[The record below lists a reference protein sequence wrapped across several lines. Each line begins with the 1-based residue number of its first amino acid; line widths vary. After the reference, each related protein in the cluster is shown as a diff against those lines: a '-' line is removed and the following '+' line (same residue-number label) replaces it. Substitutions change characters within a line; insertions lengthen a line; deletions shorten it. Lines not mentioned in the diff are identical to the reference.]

1 LKLNK
6 PSYLILLFFFVPLA
20 VAPVVANEPPV
31 LNPIGSKTAIVDLQL
46 IFEVS
51 ASDPDGSTPYPFLL
65 PPGKMPE
72 GAWFGGSVYDT
83 NTHTR
88 TNTFKWTPDS
98 TQVGTYYVTFYAWDG
113 DLFDSEMVTIDV
125 EESGY
130 DPGIRDTVELVV
142 TMQPDSSNNQLNVE
156 LGLYVFNDSTV
167 AGATAG
173 FFWDNSNL
181 LLDSAKPSD
190 LTSAGFDGG
199 TFFYRGDDIDSS
211 NFYKQFI
218 FGGFAQS
225 SLGVSPTTQREL
237 WATYYF
243 TLLSWTATDSIVIDS
258 TLVPPSSHLLFT
270 IPFAFVEDEQ
280 IRFVPHWT
288 GPVVVKDASDV
299 TVIGGSSL
307 PGTYSLNQNYPNP
320 FNPITEISFEVP
332 VRSHVT
338 LTVYNI
344 LGQKVT
350 TLVDKELAPNS
361 YIVDWGGTSDDG
373 SKVATGIYFYRLQ
386 AGDFIET
393 KKMLLLK

>member
-6 PSYLILLFFFVPLA
+6 PSYLILLFFFAPLA

-46 IFEVS
+46 SFEVS
-51 ASDPDGSTPYPFLL
+51 ASDPDGTPPFLL
-65 PPGKMPE
+65 PPSPMPP
-72 GAWFGGSVYDT
+72 GAKFGGFVADS
-83 NTHTR
+83 NTR
-88 TNTFKWTPDS
+88 TGTFKWTPDS

-125 EESGY
+125 EEPGY
-130 DPGIRDTVELVV
+130 DPGIRDTVELIV

-211 NFYKQFI
+211 NFYRQFI
-218 FGGFAQS
+218 FGGYAQTAP
-225 SLGVSPTTQREL
+225 GVSPTLQRCL

-243 TLLSWTATDSIVIDS
+243 SLSSWSATDSIVVDS
-258 TLVPPSSHLLFT
+258 TLVPPSNYLLFT
-270 IPFAFVEDEQ
+270 VHDTLHQ
-280 IRFVPHWT
+280 RDFVPHWN
-288 GPVVVKDASDV
+288 GKVVVKDASDV

-307 PGTYSLNQNYPNP
+307 PGTYSLSQNYPNP
-320 FNPITEISFEVP
+320 FNPITEIGFEVP
-332 VRSHVT
+332 IRSHVT

-373 SKVATGIYFYRLQ
+373 SKVATGIYFYRL
-386 AGDFIET
+386 AADDFIET